1 MANPIER
8 VTRKIDD
15 FQRSRRWLAF
25 PFAVVKKFGDDQAGN
40 LAALIAYYGFFS
52 IFPLLLVFV
61 TVLGLALHG
70 DPSLQRSIEQS
81 ALRNFPVI
89 GPQISRN
96 VHSITGNGV
105 ALGIGIAGT
114 LWAGLGVTMAAQ
126 NAMNTVWGV
135 PRKDWPNFLWSRI
148 RGLALLAILGTITV
162 VATFASGFGASGG
175 SGVGWKWVV
184 GVLASFVL
192 NLLLFLLAFR
202 VLTARDVSWGD
213 VLPGAVFSA
222 IVWTILQIVGGYYV
236 THQLKGASNVYG
248 TFAIVI
254 GLLVWI
260 YLGAQITLYG
270 AEINVVRKAGLWPR
284 SLVQPPISEADRR
297 TYEHTARVEER
308 RPEEDVEVSF
318 DPRAEQEAGGS
329 VTTEA
334 APRGPGEAT
343 AAGKRDARR
352 AS

>member
-1 MANPIER
+1 MNVIQRTMHRIDER
-8 VTRKIDD
+8 QQGNKYV
-15 FQRSRRWLAF
+15 AF

-61 TVLGLALHG
+61 TALGLALSG
-70 DPSLQRSIEQS
+70 NPSLQHSIEQS

-96 VHSITGNGV
+96 IHSISGNGV
-105 ALGIGIAGT
+105 ALGIGIVGT

-126 NAMNTVWGV
+126 NAMNTLWGV
-135 PRKDWPNFLWSRI
+135 PRRQWPNFLWSRI
-148 RGLALLAILGTITV
+148 RGLMLLAILGTITV
-162 VATFASGFGASGG
+162 AATFASGFGTSGG
-175 SGVGWKWVV
+175 GGSWWKWPA
-184 GVLASFVL
+184 GVAISLVL
-192 NLLLFLLAFR
+192 NLALFLLSFR
-202 VLTARDVSWGD
+202 VLTAKDVSWGD
-213 VLPGAVFSA
+213 VLPGSVFSA
-222 IVWTILQIVGGYYV
+222 VAWTILQIVGGYYV

-270 AEINVVRKAGLWPR
+270 AEINVVKKAHLWPR
-284 SLVQPPISEADRR
+284 SLVQPPLSDADKR

-308 RPEEDVEVSF
+308 RPEEEVTVTF
-318 DPRAEQEAGGS
+318 DRAPDEGPTADSAVAPAEPANHPEDTAVAKQRREAS
-329 VTTEA
+329 
-334 APRGPGEAT
+334 
-343 AAGKRDARR
+343 
-352 AS
+352 